1 VWVAA
6 LTVSDVFNGEYDAMV
21 DMTLNNLYAKVKV
34 IHFGTNR
41 FLMYDFL

>member
-1 VWVAA
+1 
-6 LTVSDVFNGEYDAMV
+6 MV

-41 FLMYDFL
+41 FFIYDFLSAVSFALGRIV